1 MDRSGKQK
9 DDKAVKCLCRPF
21 FERYLIPSDLDRSVR
36 CVPQGIAPTVMI
48 QKLINQHL
56 LLKGEDDER
65 RISNYYEQHS
75 GKGKTW

>member
-1 MDRSGKQK
+1 MDRSRKQK

-21 FERYLIPSDLDRSVR
+21 LKAFCPGAVNRTVR
-36 CVPQGIAPTVMI
+36 CVPSGTAPTVMI
-48 QKLINQHL
+48 RKLINQHL
-56 LLKGEDDER
+56 LLKGEDNER